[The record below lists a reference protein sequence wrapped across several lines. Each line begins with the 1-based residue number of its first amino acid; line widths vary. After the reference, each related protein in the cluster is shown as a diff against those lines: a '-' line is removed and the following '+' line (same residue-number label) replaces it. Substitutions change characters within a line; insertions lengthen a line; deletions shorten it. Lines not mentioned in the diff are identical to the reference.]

1 MSSARIR
8 ALADLDLD
16 EAATLLAARHARHR
30 LRFPALDPAYESVET
45 ARLELT
51 ALWEQD
57 DAGGAVATRDGRMS
71 AFLIGTRKSA
81 ATWGPTTWV
90 EAAGHAASSPEDLRD
105 LYAFLAEQ
113 WVGAGQRNHSVL
125 VPATEVE
132 LVDVWFRLGF
142 GHQHVHA
149 IRATPTR
156 DERSHPSGVT
166 IRPAA
171 RDDIAALA
179 ALDLTLPEHQRRSPV
194 FASSPLQTLAEAQ
207 AEWEEGWDEDEFHP
221 IVAEL
226 DGDVV
231 GSAVACPVEKSG
243 IHQGLARAPGA
254 GFLGFAAVSAEA
266 RGRGIGRALG
276 EEVLEWSRPTGRP
289 SVVADWR
296 MTNLLASRAWPRLG
310 FEPTFFRL
318 HRAIS

>member
-1 MSSARIR
+1 MSSARVR
-8 ALADLDLD
+8 ALSDLDLD
-16 EAATLLAARHARHR
+16 EAATLLAARQARHR
-30 LRFPALDPAYESVET
+30 LRFPALDPAFESAEI

-51 ALWEQD
+51 ALWERSD
-57 DAGGAVATRDGRMS
+57 DGGAVAIRDGRVS
-71 AFLIGTRKSA
+71 AFLIGNRKDA
-81 ATWGPTTWV
+81 ATWGATTWV

-113 WVGAGQRNHSVL
+113 WVSAGQSNHSVL
-125 VPATEVE
+125 VPATDVE
-132 LVDVWFRLGF
+132 LVDAWFRLGF

-149 IRATPTR
+149 IRATPTE
-156 DERSHPSGVT
+156 DERSHPPGVVV
-166 IRPAA
+166 RPAT
-171 RDDIAALA
+171 RDDIAVLA
-179 ALDLTLPEHQRRSPV
+179 ALDLALPAHQRLSPV
-194 FASSPLQTLAEAQ
+194 FASQPLQTPAEAQ
-207 AEWEEGWDEDEFHP
+207 ADWEDGWGEGELHP

-226 DGDVV
+226 DGIVV
-231 GSAVACPVEKSG
+231 GSAVACPVERSG

-254 GFLGFAAVSAEA
+254 GFLGFAAVTAEA

-276 EEVLEWSRPTGRP
+276 EEVLEWSRATGRP

-318 HRAIS
+318 HRVI